1 MFRLPLVASPPPS
14 SSDAPEVRRR
24 LMPSISAH
32 TSDRGGDIDVVPPA
46 KRQRGNAQQ
55 NHGST
60 GDVFQAQGGGDVSF
74 FPPCDG
80 TMMAVREDGSSMTAA
95 TTSASMQ
102 AQQPT
107 NPLAPASEPT
117 ASASWTA
124 ALELNQI
131 LLRSQTHFD
140 ATTQQQHFL
149 ARPKSSHLFTR
160 GDVSRILDQYGRA
173 YGNGTHT
180 QLLRAL
186 LSTHAPTVVELA
198 LARHTVSEVPPC
210 LYAWCTQ
217 LGQALENLEI
227 LEVWCYDHN
236 GGTVSSSCH
245 FYVPC

>member
-1 MFRLPLVASPPPS
+1 MHVHSCLMAVVQLVVVALSGRGPPRQPTPGPLNQPRDALQRKSGGARRNQVRCFVSPSSPPPPS

-124 ALELNQI
+124 AL
-131 LLRSQTHFD
+131 
-140 ATTQQQHFL
+140 A
-149 ARPKSSHLFTR
+149 
-160 GDVSRILDQYGRA
+160 
-173 YGNGTHT
+173 
-180 QLLRAL
+180 
-186 LSTHAPTVVELA
+186 
-198 LARHTVSEVPPC
+198 
-210 LYAWCTQ
+210 
-217 LGQALENLEI
+217 
-227 LEVWCYDHN
+227 
-236 GGTVSSSCH
+236 
-245 FYVPC
+245 